1 MKKILPILF
10 ILIIAYNDGFAQNTG
25 TIRGILKDSTGQ
37 QVLRDA
43 SVMALNSKDSS
54 VEVSTL
60 SGAGGTFALRNVP
73 LTTVILQI
81 SFQGY
86 APYFKTITLSANRPS
101 VNLDTIFMAVQAKDL
116 GNVTVKQPPIAVKKD
131 TVEFNA
137 GSYSVK
143 PNATAEDLLKKLPG
157 VDVDNTGAIKAQ
169 GETVQRVLV
178 DGKRFFGDD
187 PKMATKNLPPDII
200 DKIQVFDDLSDQS
213 KFTGFDD
220 GNRVKTINITTKK
233 NTRKGYFGRAVG
245 GIGTDENYDE
255 SFNMHRFDGD
265 QQISLLG
272 QANDINKQNF
282 TPQDILGGN
291 TGGRRGGGPPRG
303 GTAGVNAT
311 GITTTWAGGG
321 NYKDTWGKN
330 TDITASYFY
339 NQLHTTNDQQSLT
352 QNLLPGD
359 SSTFNNQ
366 NNYSISRNR
375 DHQINMNIESTLD
388 TSNSIVFRPNIVFQ
402 NSSPNS
408 SSTTLTTGGLG
419 GKQIN
424 QSVSTGSSTN
434 TGFNI
439 NNANFIFRHKF
450 AKKSRTFSANI
461 NVSAGANNG
470 IGYTYAVNNFYVPF
484 VKTDTINQRYIDS
497 SNNFT
502 ISPTLSYTEPIGKN
516 QIIEINY
523 NYSYSSNNSVNKTYN
538 YDNNAHE
545 FLQFDSLFSN
555 SYKFTSHSNRLT
567 LNYRMQK
574 EKIRFSVGSGV
585 QWLDQNSLNTTK
597 SILVNTHFINV
608 TPTANF
614 MYSFSRTQNLRI
626 FYMGRTGQPSVT
638 QLQPLKTTS
647 DSINFQI
654 GNPDLKPQFTHSLRA
669 LYTSFDPTTQR
680 VIFATINAS
689 ATVNDIQSSITQN
702 PNGGKTTTYA
712 NLNGTYN
719 LSGYF
724 NYGFALNKP
733 KSNLNFTTNVNYSQS
748 QTLVNNVSNFTYN
761 TTLGQTIKWTTNLKK
776 IFDMNFSSTT
786 TYNIARYTLQ
796 ANQNANF
803 YTETLSAEIT
813 WYSKS
818 GWIVASNFDYTYNGN
833 RAAGYNTS
841 VPLWSPSVAKQVFKN
856 KSGEF
861 RLSIFDLLNQNTNVT
876 RNITANT
883 IQDVRSN
890 VLTRYVMLTF
900 TYNLRNFAGQQQR
913 MPGMFQGMFRGMGPG
928 GFGGGMRNF
937 RNE

>member
-1 MKKILPILF
+1 
-10 ILIIAYNDGFAQNTG
+10 
-25 TIRGILKDSTGQ
+25 
-37 QVLRDA
+37 
-43 SVMALNSKDSS
+43 
-54 VEVSTL
+54 
-60 SGAGGTFALRNVP
+60 
-73 LTTVILQI
+73 
-81 SFQGY
+81 
-86 APYFKTITLSANRPS
+86 
-101 VNLDTIFMAVQAKDL
+101 MAVQVKDL
-116 GNVTVKQPPIAVKKD
+116 GYVTVKQPPIAVKKD

-143 PNATAEDLLKKLPG
+143 PNATAEDLLKKLPA
-157 VDVDNTGAIKAQ
+157 VDVDNTGGIKAH

-187 PKMATKNLPPDII
+187 PKMATNNLPPAII
-200 DKIQVFDDLSDQS
+200 YKIQVFDDLSDQS
-213 KFTGFDD
+213 KFTGFAD

-255 SFNMHRFDGD
+255 SFNMHRFDGE
-265 QQISLLG
+265 QQISLHD
-272 QANDINKQNF
+272 QSNDINKKNF

-311 GITTTWAGGG
+311 RITTTWAGGG

-375 DHQINMNIESTLD
+375 DHQINMNFESTLD

-439 NNANFIFRHKF
+439 NNANFIFRHNF
-450 AKKSRTFSANI
+450 AKKSRTLSANI

-555 SYKFTSHSNRLT
+555 SYKVTSHSNRVT

-574 EKIRFSVGSGV
+574 ERIRFSVGSGV

-597 SILVNTHFINV
+597 SILENTHFINV

-654 GNPDLKPQFTHSLRA
+654 GNPDLIPQFTHSLRA

-680 VIFATINAS
+680 VIIATINAS
-689 ATVNDIQSSITQN
+689 ATVNDIQSSLTQN

-724 NYGFALNKP
+724 NYGFAFNKP

-748 QTLVNNVSNFTYN
+748 QSLVNNVSNFTFN
-761 TTLGQTIKWTTNLKK
+761 TTLGQTIKWTTKLNK

-861 RLSIFDLLNQNTNVT
+861 RLSIFDLWNQNTNVT

-890 VLTRYVMLTF
+890 VSTRYVMLTF